1 MGGGGNG
8 SFIAK
13 ETAGNKFSDCRAKI
27 PGREISGRVGCCVGR
42 KPNGDLCVFAMVS
55 YTYRAF
61 QQNCFFFVHNALP
74 HLSGHCDRLRSILT
88 RDKSKYFAG
97 TLCKCMLTK

>member
-27 PGREISGRVGCCVGR
+27 PGREISGGLGAVSGANQMEIYVFLQWFPIHTGR
-42 KPNGDLCVFAMVS
+42 SSKIVFFCS
-55 YTYRAF
+55 
-61 QQNCFFFVHNALP
+61 
-74 HLSGHCDRLRSILT
+74 
-88 RDKSKYFAG
+88 
-97 TLCKCMLTK
+97 